1 MSAQCIV
8 EVSYFCI
15 INLKKLKRECL
26 RNYCVRSGENLGFQ
40 FDKVSICLQKSIK
53 KNIVSIFAKSNA
65 RHDCHA
71 LYRRT
76 SFRWHVLLFVSL
88 TSFLTSSLACTY
100 DEKGL
105 CIDKFLD
112 DFTGLSARVH
122 DEQVSL
128 DLDKVSWRV
137 LLLVCTTNKFYFCKF
152 TVKFSLSALHT
163 NKFQFL
169 LESWHDRPLNKAPYH
184 THKQRKISKK
194 ESLVCMGLYRQ
205 TIRLCNDIMLSK
217 LIKEFPTEWRM
228 ITFSSEFL
236 NWYEIGISS
245 N

>member
-8 EVSYFCI
+8 GVSYFRI
-15 INLKKLKRECL
+15 INYKKLKRECL

-88 TSFLTSSLACTY
+88 TSFLQVYLVARTTKKVYVLTRFLTISPAC
-100 DEKGL
+100 
-105 CIDKFLD
+105 
-112 DFTGLSARVH
+112 
-122 DEQVSL
+122 
-128 DLDKVSWRV
+128 
-137 LLLVCTTNKFYFCKF
+137 LLVCTTNKFPLTLTKF
-152 TVKFSLSALHT
+152 LDEFSCSCARLTSFMFANLLVKFSLSALHT

-169 LESWHDRPLNKAPYH
+169 LESWHD
-184 THKQRKISKK
+184 
-194 ESLVCMGLYRQ
+194 
-205 TIRLCNDIMLSK
+205 
-217 LIKEFPTEWRM
+217 
-228 ITFSSEFL
+228 
-236 NWYEIGISS
+236 
-245 N
+245 

>member
-8 EVSYFCI
+8 GVSYFRI
-15 INLKKLKRECL
+15 INYKKLKRECL

-40 FDKVSICLQKSIK
+40 FDKVSICLQKSIN

-105 CIDKFLD
+105 CVDKFLD

-137 LLLVCTTNKFYFCKF
+137 LLLVCTTNKFYVCKF
-152 TVKFSLSALHT
+152 TCEVF
-163 NKFQFL
+163 F
-169 LESWHDRPLNKAPYH
+169 ERP
-184 THKQRKISKK
+184 THKQISVLVGKLAWLAVEQGSLSYARAKK
-194 ESLVCMGLYRQ
+194 NFKERIACLYGALSADHTLV
-205 TIRLCNDIMLSK
+205 
-217 LIKEFPTEWRM
+217 
-228 ITFSSEFL
+228 
-236 NWYEIGISS
+236 
-245 N
+245 